1 MLPGI
6 FKEIVVS
13 RKGAFSCPVAT
24 GVIFAVNVDTHA
36 DSSVSEEVYSQ
47 RLLTTMQA
55 HAQPSTD
62 PASYY
67 EPVPEKPSEYH
78 AHTRLAGRMCSV
90 ANALWLFSRTP

>member
-13 RKGAFSCPVAT
+13 RKGAFSCPVAN

-36 DSSVSEEVYSQ
+36 DSSVSEAVYSK

-55 HAQPSTD
+55 QPN
-62 PASYY
+62 P
-67 EPVPEKPSEYH
+67 
-78 AHTRLAGRMCSV
+78 
-90 ANALWLFSRTP
+90 

>member
-36 DSSVSEEVYSQ
+36 DSSVPAEVYSQ

-55 HAQPSTD
+55 HAQPLTD

-67 EPVPEKPSEYH
+67 EPVPE
-78 AHTRLAGRMCSV
+78 TTC
-90 ANALWLFSRTP
+90 